1 MAALSFLEKLA
12 VTKVYAQVVLSR
24 KSRSKL
30 ARVEEERLRIEAHVA
45 ATGTAPI
52 QVFLDPAS
60 AAAGTDELLTAM
72 LRANPRISDLIFS
85 PGRCLQVQMNGQ
97 LIALEGPGIAHL
109 TADDTRRIASQ
120 LIGNNKAAI
129 TMLREQGYCDISYA
143 LPGVA
148 RFRVN
153 VFIQRGSCAVVMRVI
168 PTVIPTL
175 SSTGAPA
182 ELRDISGLRDGL
194 LLVTGPRGSGKS
206 STLAALINEINEST
220 ASHIITIEDP
230 IEFLHL
236 HKRSTVHQRELH
248 SDTPSI
254 AQAMRAALRQAPN
267 VIAVGEL
274 EDRDTIELALEA
286 AETGHLI
293 LSTLTT
299 MTAPKAVERILGA
312 FSAMEQ
318 DNAKERLA
326 RMLRLIV
333 CQRLIPCADGERTAI
348 FELVDGDSAELGL
361 HPESRTHRSTRKN
374 SVQIDAQLE
383 RLVRSGNLAQDVAL
397 SHAVDRA
404 SLSSKLSTTTK
415 PRLR

>member
-1 MAALSFLEKLA
+1 
-12 VTKVYAQVVLSR
+12 
-24 KSRSKL
+24 
-30 ARVEEERLRIEAHVA
+30 VA

-97 LIALEGPGIAHL
+97 LIALEGPGVAHL

-129 TMLREQGYCDISYA
+129 AMLREQGYCDISYA

-168 PTVIPTL
+168 PTAIPTL
-175 SSTGAPA
+175 ASTGAPV
-182 ELRDISGLRDGL
+182 ELQEVSALRDGL
-194 LLVTGPRGSGKS
+194 VLVTGPRGSGKS
-206 STLAALINEINEST
+206 STLAALINEINEKT

-274 EDRDTIELALEA
+274 DDRDTIELALEA

-299 MTAPKAVERILGA
+299 MTAPKAIERILAA
-312 FSAMEQ
+312 FSPTEQ
-318 DNAKERLA
+318 DSAKDRVA

-333 CQRLIPCADGERTAI
+333 CQRLIPCANGDRTAI
-348 FELVDGDSAELGL
+348 FELVDAESAELGL
-361 HPESRTHRSTRKN
+361 KSDSKVHRSPRRN
-374 SVQIDAQLE
+374 SVQIDAELE
-383 RLVRSGNLAQDVAL
+383 RLVRNGSLAQDVAL
-397 SHAVDRA
+397 SYAVDRT
-404 SLSSKLSTTTK
+404 SLSAKLSAATK

>member
-1 MAALSFLEKLA
+1 M
-12 VTKVYAQVVLSR
+12 
-24 KSRSKL
+24 
-30 ARVEEERLRIEAHVA
+30 A

-52 QVFLDPAS
+52 QFALDSVTAT
-60 AAAGTDELLTAM
+60 AGTDELLSAM

-109 TADDTRRIASQ
+109 SADDTRRIASQ

-129 TMLREQGYCDISYA
+129 AMLREQGYCDVSYA

-175 SSTGAPA
+175 VSTGAPA
-182 ELRDISGLRDGL
+182 ELRDISALRDGL
-194 LLVTGPRGSGKS
+194 VLVTGPRGSGKS
-206 STLAALINEINEST
+206 STLAALINEINENT

-274 EDRDTIELALEA
+274 EDRDTIDLALDA

-299 MTAPKAVERILGA
+299 MTATKAVERIV
-312 FSAMEQ
+312 SALSATDQ
-318 DNAKERLA
+318 DSAKERLA

-333 CQRLIPCADGERTAI
+333 CQRLIPCSNGERAAI
-348 FELVDGDSAELGL
+348 FELVYGDSIELGL
-361 HPESRTHRSTRKN
+361 KPESKIHRSTRKN
-374 SVQIDAQLE
+374 SVQIDAELE
-383 RLVRSGNLAQDVAL
+383 RLVRSGNLAQDIAL
-397 SHAVDRA
+397 THAVDRP
-404 SLSSKLSTTTK
+404 SLAAKLSTATK

>member
-1 MAALSFLEKLA
+1 M
-12 VTKVYAQVVLSR
+12 
-24 KSRSKL
+24 
-30 ARVEEERLRIEAHVA
+30 A

-52 QVFLDPAS
+52 QVSLDPAS
-60 AAAGTDELLTAM
+60 AAARTDELLTAM

-85 PGRCLQVQMNGQ
+85 PGRCLQVQVNGQ
-97 LIALEGPGIAHL
+97 LAALQGPGVAHL

-168 PTVIPTL
+168 PTTIPTL
-175 SSTGAPA
+175 ASTGAPV
-182 ELRDISGLRDGL
+182 ELREVPTLRDGL
-194 LLVTGPRGSGKS
+194 VLVTGPRGSGKS
-206 STLAALINEINEST
+206 STLAALINEINENT

-274 EDRDTIELALEA
+274 KDRETIELALDA

-299 MTAPKAVERILGA
+299 MTGPKAVERILST
-312 FSAMEQ
+312 FSIAEQ
-318 DNAKERLA
+318 ENAKDRLA
-326 RMLRLIV
+326 RMLRLVV
-333 CQRLIPCADGERTAI
+333 CQRLIPGANGERTAI
-348 FELVDGDSAELGL
+348 FEVVDGESPELGL
-361 HPESRTHRSTRKN
+361 QTESRSHRNPRKS
-374 SVQIDAQLE
+374 SVRIDAELE
-383 RLVRSGNLAQDVAL
+383 RMVRTGALTSEVAL

-404 SLSSKLSTTTK
+404 SLSAKLSPATK

>member
-1 MAALSFLEKLA
+1 M
-12 VTKVYAQVVLSR
+12 
-24 KSRSKL
+24 
-30 ARVEEERLRIEAHVA
+30 A

-97 LIALEGPGIAHL
+97 LIALEGPGVAHL

-129 TMLREQGYCDISYA
+129 AMLREQGYCDISYA

-168 PTVIPTL
+168 PTAIPTL
-175 SSTGAPA
+175 ASTGAPL
-182 ELRDISGLRDGL
+182 ELQEVSALRDGL
-194 LLVTGPRGSGKS
+194 VLVTGPRGSGKS
-206 STLAALINEINEST
+206 STLAALINEINEKT

-274 EDRDTIELALEA
+274 DDRDTIELALEA

-299 MTAPKAVERILGA
+299 MTAPKAIERILAA
-312 FSAMEQ
+312 FSPTEQ
-318 DNAKERLA
+318 DSAKDRVA

-333 CQRLIPCADGERTAI
+333 CQRLIPCANGDRTAI
-348 FELVDGDSAELGL
+348 FELVDAESAELGL
-361 HPESRTHRSTRKN
+361 KSDSKVHRSPRRN
-374 SVQIDAQLE
+374 SVQIDAELE
-383 RLVRSGNLAQDVAL
+383 RLVRNGSLAQDVAL
-397 SHAVDRA
+397 SYAVDRT
-404 SLSSKLSTTTK
+404 SLSAKLSAATK